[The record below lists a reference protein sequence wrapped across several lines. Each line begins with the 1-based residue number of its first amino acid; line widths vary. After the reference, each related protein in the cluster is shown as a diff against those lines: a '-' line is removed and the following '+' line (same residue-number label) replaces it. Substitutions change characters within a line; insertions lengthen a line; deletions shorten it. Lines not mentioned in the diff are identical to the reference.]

1 MRVIHSFNTYFK
13 ACRKFDKAFDRKF
26 DIESW
31 RVHFIELISIIL
43 YEIKSRNY
51 KRKKWEEVKTL
62 NSLNFLASIFDW
74 ERRLLITKITVLF
87 SSHVE
92 SIVWRIVWLVLCVHN
107 LKHVKR
113 LIEHLIENLI
123 GNSVGNSIEN
133 LSERVNEQVNERVNE
148 RVDERVKW

>member
-1 MRVIHSFNTYFK
+1 MRVMHSFNTYFE

-31 RVHFIELISIIL
+31 RVHVIELISIIL

-123 GNSVGNSIEN
+123 ENSIGNSIEN
-133 LSERVNEQVNERVNE
+133 LSERVNEQVNERV
-148 RVDERVKW
+148 KW